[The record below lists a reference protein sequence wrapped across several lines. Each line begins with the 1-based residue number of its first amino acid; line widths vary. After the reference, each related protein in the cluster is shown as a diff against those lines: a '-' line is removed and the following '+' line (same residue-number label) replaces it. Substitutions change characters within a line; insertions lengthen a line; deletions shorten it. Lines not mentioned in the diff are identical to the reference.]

1 MFDPMSPEDV
11 ARIRQLEAVFTRIGD
26 ERMKDIGLY
35 NHALKVEAVGF
46 RRWEDWLA
54 GILVTP
60 WFMNFILL
68 PTTDGQITGEVGTKT
83 RFDMPRGEIV
93 FTIGEVEEVGT
104 YLSSSLYSP
113 MGRFDVH
120 AVAVTT
126 AWAAVEKY
134 FKVPEAEEP
143 SACNERL

>member
-1 MFDPMSPEDV
+1 MFDPMSPEDL
-11 ARIRQLEAVFTRIGD
+11 ARIHQLESVFARIGE
-26 ERMKDIGLY
+26 ERMRDIGLY
-35 NHALKVEAVGF
+35 NPALKVETVGF

-68 PTTDGQITGEVGTKT
+68 PTRPDQITGAVGTKQHLE
-83 RFDMPRGEIV
+83 MPRGDVV
-93 FTIGEVEEVGT
+93 FVTGEVEEVGP

-126 AWAAVEKY
+126 AWAAVDKY
-134 FKVPEAEEP
+134 FKAPEAEEP

>member
-1 MFDPMSPEDV
+1 MFDPMSADEH
-11 ARIRQLEAVFTRIGD
+11 ARVTQLVTVFTRIGE

-35 NHALKVEAVGF
+35 NHNLQVEAVGF
-46 RRWEDWLA
+46 RRWDNWLA

-60 WFMNFILL
+60 WFMNFLLL
-68 PTTDGQITGEVGTKT
+68 PTEAGQITAAVGTKT
-83 RFDMPRGEIV
+83 HLDMPRGDIT
-93 FTIGEVEEVGT
+93 FTIGEVEEIGP

-113 MGRFDVH
+113 MGRFDAH
-120 AVAVTT
+120 AVAATT

>member
-1 MFDPMSPEDV
+1 MFDPMSPEDLARV
-11 ARIRQLEAVFTRIGD
+11 HQLESVFARISE
-26 ERMKDIGLY
+26 ERMRDIGLY
-35 NHALKVEAVGF
+35 NPALKVETVGF

-68 PTTDGQITGEVGTKT
+68 PTRPDQITGAVGTKQHLE
-83 RFDMPRGEIV
+83 MPRGDVV
-93 FTIGEVEEVGT
+93 FVTGEVEEVGP

-126 AWAAVEKY
+126 AWAAVDKY
-134 FKVPEAEEP
+134 FKAPEAEEP

>member
-1 MFDPMSPEDV
+1 MFDPMSPEDLARV
-11 ARIRQLEAVFTRIGD
+11 HLLESVFARIGE
-26 ERMKDIGLY
+26 ERMRDIGLY
-35 NHALKVEAVGF
+35 NPALKVETVGF

-68 PTTDGQITGEVGTKT
+68 PTRPDQITGAVGTKQHLE
-83 RFDMPRGEIV
+83 MPRGDVV
-93 FTIGEVEEVGT
+93 FVTGEVEEVGP

-126 AWAAVEKY
+126 AWAAVDKY
-134 FKVPEAEEP
+134 FKAPEAEEP

>member
-1 MFDPMSPEDV
+1 MFDPMSPEDLARV
-11 ARIRQLEAVFTRIGD
+11 ATLDAEFARIGE

-60 WFMNFILL
+60 WFMNFVML
-68 PTTDGQITGEVGTKT
+68 PTKDGQITGVVGTKT
-83 RFDMPRGEIV
+83 HLDLPRGDII
-93 FTIGEVEEVGT
+93 FTIGEVDDSGA

-113 MGRFDVH
+113 MGRFDVQ

-126 AWAAVEKY
+126 AWAAVDKY

-143 SACNERL
+143 TPCNERL

>member
-1 MFDPMSPEDV
+1 MFDPMSAEDLARV
-11 ARIRQLEAVFTRIGD
+11 AQLEAQFTRIGD

-35 NHALKVEAVGF
+35 NHNLKVETVGF

-60 WFMNFILL
+60 WFMNFLLL
-68 PTTDGQITGEVGTKT
+68 PTRPGQITGEVGTKVHH
-83 RFDMPRGEIV
+83 DMPRGDIV
-93 FTIGEVEEVGT
+93 FTIGEVEEVGR

-113 MGRFDVH
+113 MGRFDVQ

-126 AWAAVEKY
+126 AWAALDKY